1 MNNVGV
7 AKLVTAT
14 AMAGG
19 LERHR
24 RSPGRAC
31 GRSGQQR
38 GTHNLQVRVLPPA
51 HHSSLYVSSG
61 AK

>member
-14 AMAGG
+14 AMTDGV
-19 LERHR
+19 ETHR
-24 RSPGRAC
+24 RSHGRAC
-31 GRSGQQR
+31 GRPWRLR

-51 HHSSLYVSSG
+51 LTQLPQEEG
-61 AK
+61 IK